1 MTFTPGRREFIQI
14 TLKPVR
20 CRNKSVVP
28 LTKALAIRWLVSP
41 AHLWSPGVY
50 LTQVVPV
57 QVNTLPLNHEV
68 PLMISNEDIHCVE
81 VEIPFQLIYISPGS
95 GLGYHHGK
103 VSATGCGAGLT
114 DRTLMRS

>member
-1 MTFTPGRREFIQI
+1 MI
-14 TLKPVR
+14 LKPIR
-20 CRNKSVVP
+20 CGNKNVVP
-28 LTKALAIRWLVSP
+28 LTKTLAIRWLVSP

-68 PLMISNEDIHCVE
+68 PLMISNEDIHGVE

-103 VSATGCGAGLT
+103 VSATGRGAVLT